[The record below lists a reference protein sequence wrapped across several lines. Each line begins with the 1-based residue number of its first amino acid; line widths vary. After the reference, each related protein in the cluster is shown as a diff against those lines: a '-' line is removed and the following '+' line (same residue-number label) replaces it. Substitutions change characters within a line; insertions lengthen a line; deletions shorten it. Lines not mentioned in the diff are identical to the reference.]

1 MTAASSISSCSG
13 GTLTYKHEKF
23 YKIEYMG
30 EALIKTFDDIEK
42 CIKDL
47 ETIIDEIKDAMISK
61 SIYQNIKL
69 IENYK

>member
-1 MTAASSISSCSG
+1 
-13 GTLTYKHEKF
+13 
-23 YKIEYMG
+23 MG